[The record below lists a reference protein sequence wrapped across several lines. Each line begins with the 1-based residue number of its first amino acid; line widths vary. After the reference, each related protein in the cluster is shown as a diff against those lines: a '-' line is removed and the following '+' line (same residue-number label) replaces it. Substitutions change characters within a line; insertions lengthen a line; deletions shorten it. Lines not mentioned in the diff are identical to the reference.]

1 MNDNEK
7 INFQE
12 RIKQIIK
19 LAGSAEKLA
28 HISGMSSRIIGQYLS
43 GKSDPTRMKLI
54 ALANAVNVNIEWLA
68 TGKGSIRAGDYHEK
82 LRVDLLECFFQMYDD
97 YEKQLSKPIAP
108 AEKAWS
114 IATLFNFYSAR
125 DIEDETVRSLL
136 RLEIEIL
143 HELFQTYTRLKNS
156 GIGEERFS
164 TILGDFSK
172 QMWTNEEEAQAMAE
186 ELTELKI
193 KENRFKEKKKNLR

>member
-68 TGKGSIRAGDYHEK
+68 TGKGPMLTGDNHEK
-82 LRVDLLECFFQMYDD
+82 LRVDLLECFFQIYDD
-97 YEKQLSKPIAP
+97 YEKQLSKSIAP

-114 IATLFNFYSAR
+114 IAKIFNFYYAR

-136 RLEIEIL
+136 RLEIESL
-143 HELFQTYTRLKNS
+143 HELYQTYTRLKNS

-164 TILGDFSK
+164 KMLGDFFR
-172 QMWTNEEEAQAMAE
+172 QMWNNEEEAQAMAE
-186 ELTELKI
+186 ELTGLKI
-193 KENRFKEKKKNLR
+193 RENRFKEKKKNLR